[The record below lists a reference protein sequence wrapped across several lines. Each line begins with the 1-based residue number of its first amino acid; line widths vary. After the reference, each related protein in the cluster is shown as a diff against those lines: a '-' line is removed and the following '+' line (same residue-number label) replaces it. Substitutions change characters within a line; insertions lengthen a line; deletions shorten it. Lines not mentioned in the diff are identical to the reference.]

1 MDTLKNVLSRRA
13 ILALPFAAA
22 CSRGTSGYR
31 GYAFVANEDG
41 SAIAAL
47 DLQALAVV
55 RHIVLDA
62 APTQVAA
69 AWTRPS
75 IYGLT
80 PSNGSIHEIESDRL
94 TFKRKLAAVSTAVSM
109 RLDPSGR
116 ALYLLASDPRS
127 LVRVALDSLR
137 IEWTLALPDAPFDF
151 DIARDGKTGAVSLA
165 SGVRFIDLAARRLG
179 RPVSEGDYGAV
190 RFRNDGL
197 SLIAADRGARR
208 LSIYDT
214 GSQQLVTHL
223 PLALRPDNLCFIP
236 DGGQLFITGE
246 GLDAVVIVYPYHT
259 PEVAETILAGHAP
272 GAMAATGT
280 YVFIANPQAG
290 NVSILTINPPKVFA
304 VVSVGSDPGFVTIT
318 PDEQYALVL
327 NRKSGDV
334 AVLRATEI
342 QPHPHR
348 PAPLLTMIPVGSRP
362 VSAAV
367 KSV

>member
-1 MDTLKNVLSRRA
+1 MLSRRA

-22 CSRGTSGYR
+22 CTRGPSGYR

-41 SAIAAL
+41 SAIAAV

-55 RHIVLDA
+55 RHIALDA
-62 APTQVAA
+62 APAQVAA

-75 IYGLT
+75 IYALT
-80 PSNGSIHEIESDRL
+80 PSNGSVHEIESDKL

-109 RLDPSGR
+109 RLDPGGR
-116 ALYLLASDPRS
+116 AMYLLASNPRS
-127 LVRVALDSLR
+127 LVRIALDSLR
-137 IEWTLALPDAPFDF
+137 IDFTLALPDVPLDF
-151 DIARDGKTGAVSLA
+151 DIAPDGKTGAVSLA
-165 SGVRFIDLAARRLG
+165 SGVCFVDLAARKLG
-179 RPVSEGDYGAV
+179 RPVCAGDYGAV
-190 RFRNDGL
+190 RFRKDGL

-223 PLALRPDNLCFIP
+223 PLAVRPDNLCFKP

-246 GLDAVVIVYPYHT
+246 GLDGVVIVYPYHT
-259 PEVAETILAGHAP
+259 PEVAETILAGHGP
-272 GAMAATGT
+272 GAMAATDT
-280 YVFIANPQAG
+280 YVFVASPRSG
-290 NVSILTINPPKVFA
+290 DVSILTINPPKVFA
-304 VVSVGSDPGFVTIT
+304 VVSVGSDPGFVAIT

-334 AVLRATEI
+334 AVLRAAEI
-342 QPHPHR
+342 QPTPHR

>member
-13 ILALPFAAA
+13 ILAIPFAAA
-22 CSRGTSGYR
+22 CTRGTSGYR

-41 SAIAAL
+41 SAIAAV

-109 RLDPSGR
+109 RLDPGGR

-127 LVRVALDSLR
+127 LVRVGLDSLR
-137 IEWTLALPDAPFDF
+137 IEWTLPLPEVPIDF
-151 DIARDGKTGAVSLA
+151 DIAPDGKTGAVSLP
-165 SGVRFIDLAARRLG
+165 SGVRFIDLDARKLG
-179 RPVSEGDYGAV
+179 APVCEGDYGAV
-190 RFRNDGL
+190 LFRKDGG
-197 SLIAADRGARR
+197 SLIAADRGTRR
-208 LSIYDT
+208 LSIFDT
-214 GSQQLVTHL
+214 GSRGLVTHL
-223 PLALRPDNLCFIP
+223 PLALRPDNLCFKP
-236 DGGQLFITGE
+236 DGGQLFVTGE
-246 GLDAVVIVYPYHT
+246 GLDGVVIVYPYHT

-272 GAMAATGT
+272 AAMAATDS
-280 YVFIANPQAG
+280 YVFVVSPQAG
-290 NVSILTINPPKVFA
+290 NVSILTINPPQVFA